1 MSINDL
7 SPYLSLD
14 SEPATQLSVVAYF
27 DILGFVEET
36 RQAYHSGSSHELLV
50 RLRGALTDG
59 YESLRDNFSREQ
71 GRVPGWEV
79 KTFTDN
85 VVIGYPIYE
94 DGELELGSVLE
105 SLGLFQSYLVNEGF
119 FIRGGVSVGHLYMD
133 RDIVFGDGLL
143 EAYDAESKLARDP
156 RIVLAASARSYL
168 LRHME
173 YYVSSDVAP
182 QSMEVLK
189 DEDGQLFL
197 NYLGSVFVS
206 DPPSTEWLEQHKS
219 SVEGKLRAF
228 KDNPPV
234 WSKYA
239 WVARYHNHFCSSY
252 SDFEEF
258 LIQPDLY
265 MQRMRWL
272 HEK

>member
-7 SPYLSLD
+7 SPYLSPD
-14 SEPATQLSVVAYF
+14 SEPATRLSVVAYF
-27 DILGFVEET
+27 DILGYVDEA
-36 RQAYHSGSSHELLV
+36 RQSYHNGSSHELLV

-59 YESLRDNFSREQ
+59 YESLRDNISRER

-85 VVIGYPIYE
+85 VVIGYPVYE
-94 DGELELGSVLE
+94 DGEFELGSVLE

-143 EAYDAESKLARDP
+143 EAYEAESKLARDP
-156 RIVLAASARSYL
+156 RIVLADSARSYL
-168 LRHME
+168 LRHLQD
-173 YYVSSDVAP
+173 YTSPDVAP
-182 QSMEVLK
+182 QNMAVLE

-197 NYLGSVFVS
+197 NYLGSVFMS
-206 DPPSTEWLEQHKS
+206 DPPSSEWLEQHKA
-219 SVEGKLRAF
+219 SVESKLQAF
-228 KDNPPV
+228 KGSPSI

-239 WVARYHNHFCSSY
+239 WTARYHNYFCSSY
-252 SDFEEF
+252 PDFEEF
-258 LIQPDLY
+258 LIDSHLY
-265 MQRMRWL
+265 MRRMRWL